1 MKTTSNLKM
10 IPLKLQI
17 KNFLSYGSIP
27 QTIDFK
33 GHQLICLS
41 GKNGHGKSALL
52 DALTWALWGQARK
65 VGSSAR
71 ADEGLVRIGQGSMMV
86 SLDFL
91 CNGATY
97 RVRREYA
104 SSSSKAYAVLDF
116 GSIDSESGAIR
127 SLTDKTIRAT
137 QEKIEATVG
146 INFDTFINSAFL
158 RQGQSNE
165 FSKKT
170 AKERKEIL
178 AHLLGLDTYE
188 KLRKKAVEKIA
199 LLKSGKELHEK
210 LAERLIKE
218 LEQKSMLEQE
228 LVEKNL
234 QAETKKRALSAKQEE
249 EKALLFMYQ
258 KTTAAKR
265 ELEKQIEQIDLLER
279 TNNELMQSIKKS
291 YSNWR
296 ELFSLVKKRL
306 SPEAYA
312 QAAKELFAQDE
323 LLTKKLVEKM
333 ALNELLLQ
341 LENEKQRLVQK
352 KMAEI
357 RKKQEENLT
366 ILHGYELSLQKNM
379 LEKMAIEKVL
389 TSLEQEIKEK
399 KNQKNLYGQKNSAQN
414 ALKKVL
420 YAAEEQFER
429 RKSFYYNWLAR
440 GTLVEN
446 ELKNLA
452 SQKQLLHNTNS
463 SDCPLCEQTL
473 NTALKN
479 RIHQTLTLNEKKL
492 LLQKN
497 SLARACKKLKLV
509 LIEQHETCKKLKAE
523 FAQYEEEEK
532 GLPLLVKKIE
542 ELENSFLQ
550 NSSALCQQESFIQEI
565 RAQKDA
571 AQKINLALNVEAS
584 EFGMSDPELSG
595 LQKKIEEHLL
605 ARSVIHYN
613 EADHALIK
621 EKKRL
626 VEADSANA
634 GEQEKQNLILMQH
647 KISLQE
653 ACKRGKEIKKELS
666 KKIVLISELSLLS
679 TSEIQMHQSL
689 EKVSKESELLNHERA
704 LLLQQLGSLQE
715 KQNALTRAET
725 ELAKTEEFLN
735 TQEEELTNY
744 QVVATALG
752 KDGIQALLIE
762 DAIPEIE
769 DEANSLLSRLTDN
782 QAQLSIESLR
792 DLKSG
797 GTKETLEIK
806 ISDGI
811 GIRPYE
817 MFSGGEAFR
826 IDFALRIALSK
837 LLARRAGNALQTL
850 IIDEGFGSQ
859 DEEGLSAII
868 EALHSIRED
877 FEKIIIVSHVPGM
890 KDQFPVHFIVQK
902 GANGSF
908 IKVFEQG

>member
-1 MKTTSNLKM
+1 M

-17 KNFLSYGSIP
+17 KNFLSYGSTP
-27 QTIDFK
+27 QTIDFN

-86 SLDFL
+86 CLDFI
-91 CNGATY
+91 CNGTTY

-116 GSIDSESGAIR
+116 GSIDTESGAIR

-146 INFDTFINSAFL
+146 LDFDTFINSAFL

-188 KLRKKAVEKIA
+188 KLRKKANERIT
-199 LLKSGKELHEK
+199 LLKGSKDLHEK

-218 LEQKSMLEQE
+218 LEQKSNLEEE
-228 LVEKNL
+228 LAEKKL
-234 QAETKKRALSAKQEE
+234 LAETKKKGINEKQEE
-249 EKALLFMYQ
+249 EKALFVTYQ
-258 KTTAAKR
+258 KTTAAKHL
-265 ELEKQIEQIDLLER
+265 LEKKLEEIGQLER
-279 TNNELMQSIKKS
+279 TQHTLVQSIQKS
-291 YSNWR
+291 YKNWQ

-306 SPEAYA
+306 APEIYA
-312 QAAKELFAQDE
+312 QAIKELSCQDE

-333 ALNELLLQ
+333 ALNEQLLQ
-341 LENEKQRLVQK
+341 LENEKQQLLQK
-352 KMAEI
+352 KIAAI

-366 ILHGYELSLQKNM
+366 VLHGHELTLQKYT
-379 LEKMAIEKVL
+379 LEKITLEKVI
-389 TSLEQEIKEK
+389 TSIEEEIREKET
-399 KNQKNLYGQKNSAQN
+399 QKNRLSQLHNSYAQ
-414 ALKKVL
+414 LKKEL
-420 YAAEEQFER
+420 CRLEEHFER
-429 RKSFYYNWLAR
+429 RKSFYHNWMAR
-440 GTLVEN
+440 GTLVES

-452 SQKQLLHNTNS
+452 SQQQLLQNTSS

-473 NTALKN
+473 TSSLKN
-479 RIHQTLTLNEKKL
+479 RLDQTLTLNQKKL

-509 LIEQHETCKKLKAE
+509 LIEQHETYKKLKAE
-523 FAQYEEEEK
+523 LALQEEK
-532 GLPLLVKKIE
+532 EKEIPLLIKKRE
-542 ELENSFLQ
+542 ELEKSLLQ
-550 NSSALCQQESFIQEI
+550 NRSTLWQQESLILAIQTQKETAQKTYLILSTEATELGTNDPEI
-565 RAQKDA
+565 RSL
-571 AQKINLALNVEAS
+571 QKI
-584 EFGMSDPELSG
+584 
-595 LQKKIEEHLL
+595 IEEKNNT
-605 ARSVIHYN
+605 RSAIDYN
-613 EADHALIK
+613 ESDHALIK

-626 VEADSANA
+626 VEADTAHR
-634 GEQEKQNLILMQH
+634 GEQEKQSLILMEH
-647 KISLQE
+647 KNALQE
-653 ACKRGKEIKKELS
+653 ACKKAKEIKKELN
-666 KKIVLISELSLLS
+666 KKDLLLRDLTLLS
-679 TSEIQMHQSL
+679 ADEIQLQKRL
-689 EKVSKESELLNHERA
+689 ALLGTESELLNLEHTQ
-704 LLLQQLGSLQE
+704 LLQQLGSLQE
-715 KQNALTRAET
+715 KQNALLRAEA
-725 ELAKTEEFLN
+725 ELATTQAFLHK
-735 TQEEELTNY
+735 QEEELSNY
-744 QVVATALG
+744 QAVATALG

-837 LLARRAGNALQTL
+837 LLARRAGTALQTL

-890 KDQFPVHFIVQK
+890 KDQFPVQFIVQK